1 MLFRSQAQNFET
13 RVKFSNLNMKIKPT
27 PQKMPGVALMSGSK
41 VYLTLEGDNV
51 IDASARVN
59 APAIG
64 INEALEDKNLD
75 PAHLIIGGTGSL
87 TALGGQRATGIGGIK
102 KSSGGSGSFGKLTIN
117 SGHIIA
123 KGDKGAE
130 NKSSNNTAAIGG
142 NGKVGKG
149 GITIN
154 GGKVEA
160 VINTEKDTPAIMF
173 RTPAA
178 DPDSMIT
185 INGGN
190 VIASNIG
197 NSANSI
203 DIGEDP
209 VISPGDS
216 RAVINGGSVYG
227 KVQDVP
233 KNSSRESVYPVKV
246 KTNPAVIDKEITCN
260 RQDGSSWRASL
271 HFSSEF
277 SHLS

>member
-1 MLFRSQAQNFET
+1 M
-13 RVKFSNLNMKIKPT
+13 
-27 PQKMPGVALMSGSK
+27 
-41 VYLTLEGDNV
+41 
-51 IDASARVN
+51 
-59 APAIG
+59 
-64 INEALEDKNLD
+64 
-75 PAHLIIGGTGSL
+75 
-87 TALGGQRATGIGGIK
+87 
-102 KSSGGSGSFGKLTIN
+102 
-117 SGHIIA
+117 
-123 KGDKGAE
+123 
-130 NKSSNNTAAIGG
+130 
-142 NGKVGKG
+142 GKG

-216 RAVINGGSVYG
+216 RAVINGG
-227 KVQDVP
+227 
-233 KNSSRESVYPVKV
+233 
-246 KTNPAVIDKEITCN
+246 
-260 RQDGSSWRASL
+260 
-271 HFSSEF
+271 
-277 SHLS
+277 